1 MDPLFRTARLVIRP
15 WTPDDVD
22 AAYDIYSRADVTRW
36 LDDPAGVGSPEQMR
50 ARLEDWSRPS
60 DDPTYGVWAVTERGD
75 GRPIGSVLLR
85 PLPGGEDVEV
95 GWHLHPDYWG
105 RGYATEMGRA
115 AAHRAFDTG
124 IAQVLAVSRPGN
136 ARSRAVAE
144 RIGMEYVGHTTKY
157 YGVELELFR
166 LRPGDLH
173 EAESRPA
180 GSA

>member
-1 MDPLFRTARLVIRP
+1 MEPLFRTARLVVRP
-15 WTPDDVD
+15 WSTDDVD

-36 LDDPAGVGSPEQMR
+36 LDDPAGIGSRDEMR
-50 ARLEDWSRPS
+50 ARIEAWTASGGTAG
-60 DDPTYGVWAVTERGD
+60 DDPAYGVWAVTERGSH
-75 GRPIGSVLLR
+75 RPIGSVLLR

-115 AAHRAFDTG
+115 AARRAFDYG
-124 IAQVLAVSRPGN
+124 IEQVLAVSRPGN

-157 YGVELELFR
+157 YGVELDLFR
-166 LRPGDLH
+166 LRLGDLID
-173 EAESRPA
+173 AESR
-180 GSA
+180 